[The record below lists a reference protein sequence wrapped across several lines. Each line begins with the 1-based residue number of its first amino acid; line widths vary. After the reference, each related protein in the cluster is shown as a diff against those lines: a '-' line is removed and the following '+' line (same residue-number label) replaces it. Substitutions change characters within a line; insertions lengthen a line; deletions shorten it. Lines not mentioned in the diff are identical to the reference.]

1 MRNTSSSAVAYS
13 YVPGFISGNNQLTHL
28 EKLTYLIIDSAS
40 GVKRFCW
47 HSQKAIAE
55 MVGCSL
61 STVIRAI
68 RRLKELGLLR
78 TGETV
83 HGHTLRYYPL
93 VPISRLQ
100 SSSCSVGQGGQSFKD
115 RSLCQKDIQILKNN
129 IKKKSLPLPPQNAS
143 VVTRACP
150 RKFSVMPVSAVSEMV
165 GDNFSDFETLWDN
178 YPRHEAKGMA
188 FVIWKSLKRG
198 RKLPP
203 RSVLLS
209 SLSNAKET
217 WAWPKDGGRYVP
229 YLSNWLR
236 GRRRKDFS
244 PQEPASA
251 PVLPKND
258 LPPMPKPLIITSEKC
273 F

>member
-68 RRLKELGLLR
+68 RRLKELGLFR

-129 IKKKSLPLPPQNAS
+129 IKKKSLPLPP
-143 VVTRACP
+143 
-150 RKFSVMPVSAVSEMV
+150 
-165 GDNFSDFETLWDN
+165 L
-178 YPRHEAKGMA
+178 
-188 FVIWKSLKRG
+188 
-198 RKLPP
+198 RKLPSP
-203 RSVLLS
+203 RVLSPES
-209 SLSNAKET
+209 SLLCLFRQYQKWWGIISPTLRLSGTIIPDMRQRGWRLSA
-217 WAWPKDGGRYVP
+217 GRV
-229 YLSNWLR
+229 
-236 GRRRKDFS
+236 
-244 PQEPASA
+244 
-251 PVLPKND
+251 
-258 LPPMPKPLIITSEKC
+258 
-273 F
+273 